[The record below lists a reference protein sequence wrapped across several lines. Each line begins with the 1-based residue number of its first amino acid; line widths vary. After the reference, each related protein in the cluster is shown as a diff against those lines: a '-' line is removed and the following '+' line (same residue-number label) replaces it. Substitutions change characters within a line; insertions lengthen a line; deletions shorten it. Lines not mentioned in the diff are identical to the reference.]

1 MSRLE
6 YEERY
11 TAIYWRIC
19 EISKRASF
27 LMKNYS
33 LLEDI
38 ESVVPILSDVAILGG
53 VTEEQCQKIFKRL
66 ETGIFKEGENIFQK
80 GDEPSHIYIVRKG
93 KIGLMIIE
101 QQINFLKKTL
111 VTGECFGVASLMA
124 MRRHTSTAV
133 VLEDSEVLVLS
144 REALWQLR
152 REDIELFSLLMMNIA
167 RELARRLKLTDDIL
181 LSYMQ
186 THKDGELY

>member
-1 MSRLE
+1 MNR
-6 YEERY
+6 
-11 TAIYWRIC
+11 
-19 EISKRASF
+19 F
-27 LMKNYS
+27 VP
-33 LLEDI
+33 LEDI
-38 ESVVPILSDVAILGG
+38 ESVVPILSDIAIWGG
-53 VTEEQCQKIFKRL
+53 VTEEQFDKIFKRL
-66 ETGIFKEGENIFQK
+66 ETGKFVEGENIFQK

-93 KIGLMIIE
+93 KIGLMMIE
-101 QQINFLKKTL
+101 QQINLLKKAL

-133 VLEDSEVLVLS
+133 ALEDSEVMVLS

-152 REDIELFSLLMMNIA
+152 REDIELFALLMMNIA

-181 LSYMQ
+181 LGYMQ